1 MKNIVYVGLKDGIVS
16 VENESFPIKNLSAD
30 LIKNICQKTLNQ
42 LTLAVFLGV

>member
-30 LIKNICQKTLNQ
+30 LIKKISARKH
-42 LTLAVFLGV
+42 